1 MPKDF
6 NSRRTLAIALCA
18 SLSITVASADERS
31 TQNAEFLAR
40 ADSANVRCKV
50 LSDVDASDLAG
61 MAAAASQTEETRLAA
76 RRGAQTG
83 ASVRCDET
91 AARGIK
97 GVLDSARNQGLKA
110 AIATAPAEAVVNT
123 PQSLTDSEATKLEG
137 QPALEEASASTVNLI
152 TAPKMIKKKSVQPAV
167 QPGGAQL
174 KRYEIMAAAY
184 FKQLKCPTMSRR
196 ELVAFYENVIEAHRK
211 SVAIYG
217 SAKVSQTVRSAASR
231 AKARNC

>member
-1 MPKDF
+1 VPIDL
-6 NSRRTLAIALCA
+6 NTWRTLAVALCA
-18 SLSITVASADERS
+18 SLAITAAVADERA

-40 ADSANVRCKV
+40 ADSANSRCKV
-50 LSDVDASDLAG
+50 LGGTDAQDLSG
-61 MAAAASQTEETRLAA
+61 MAAAASQTEETRIAA

-97 GVLDSARNQGLKA
+97 GVLDSARSQGLKA
-110 AIATAPAEAVVNT
+110 TIETAPVEAVVNT
-123 PQSLTDSEATKLEG
+123 PQVSTDNETKKVEPL
-137 QPALEEASASTVNLI
+137 PIAEETSASTVNLV
-152 TAPKMIKKKSVQPAV
+152 TPPKSVKKKPVQPLG
-167 QPGGAQL
+167 QPGNAQL

-217 SAKVSQTVRSAASR
+217 SAKVSQTVRAAASR
-231 AKARNC
+231 TKAGNC

>member
-6 NSRRTLAIALCA
+6 NTWRTLAIALCA
-18 SLSITVASADERS
+18 SLSITAAAADERA
-31 TQNAEFLAR
+31 TKNAEFLAR
-40 ADSANVRCKV
+40 ADNANARCNV
-50 LSDVDASDLAG
+50 LGGVDAQDLSG
-61 MAAAASQTEETRLAA
+61 MAAAASQTEETRIAA

-97 GVLDSARNQGLKA
+97 GVLDSARSQGLKA
-110 AIATAPAEAVVNT
+110 TIATAPAEAVVNT
-123 PQSLTDSEATKLEG
+123 PQSLTDSDAAKREE
-137 QPALEEASASTVNLI
+137 QPAVEEASASTVNLI
-152 TAPKMIKKKSVQPAV
+152 TPPKAVKKKPVQPAV

-217 SAKVSQTVRSAASR
+217 SAKVSQTVRAAASR